1 MKTLSS
7 AYKKA
12 LLRKYH
18 LICRQLGITEEEKQ
32 AIKDSYGISSSK
44 SLSER
49 QLSDLI
55 DRLLAG
61 QDLST
66 GQKTKNDIWRK
77 RVMASI
83 GGWLRM
89 IGKPESADTI
99 KAIACRATGYTN
111 FNKIPIARL
120 RTIYY
125 EFRRKS
131 ETITQTNQVKNDL
144 IEYLKFSN

>member
-1 MKTLSS
+1 MISS

-18 LICRQLGITEEEKQ
+18 VICRQLGITEAEKQ
-32 AIKDSYGISSSK
+32 AIKDSYGISSSR
-44 SLSER
+44 SLTEK

-55 DRLLAG
+55 NRLLSG
-61 QDLST
+61 QDLSV
-66 GQKTKNDIWRK
+66 GHKTKNEIWRK

-83 GGWLRM
+83 GGWLRS

>member
-1 MKTLSS
+1 MMIKT

-18 LICRQLGITEEEKQ
+18 TICRQLGITEEERQ
-32 AIKDSYGISSSK
+32 AIKDSYGISSSG
-44 SLSER
+44 SLTEK

-55 DRLLAG
+55 DRLLKG
-61 QDLST
+61 QDLT
-66 GQKTKNDIWRK
+66 TNHKTKNDVWRK

-83 GGWLRM
+83 GGWLRS

-120 RTIYY
+120 RSVYY
-125 EFRRKS
+125 EFRRKT
-131 ETITQTNQVKNDL
+131 ETIATSKEVKEQLLD
-144 IEYLKFSN
+144 YLKFSN